1 MGALAALPT
10 PSFADSV
17 LNLVE
22 VVDYR
27 RAGTSEEREEIYRLR
42 YEAYREEDAI
52 EPNAT
57 KRFSD
62 RFDDLDNAYI
72 FGVYYQ
78 GELAS
83 SIRLNIATIAHPEL
97 PALNVF
103 SDILMLEIEAGRVV
117 VDPTRFVVDPKIARA
132 APKISYATVRLGWLA
147 CEFFNAHHGLATVR
161 VEHQAFYKRLFGHQV
176 LAEAREYPTLRKPI
190 SLMSLKFQEEKARV
204 VRRYPFLRSTYF
216 ERRML
221 FERGSAAAIPQPFQN
236 DALARK
242 QDSFRVA
249 ETTP

>member
-10 PSFADSV
+10 LSFADSV

-27 RAGTSEEREEIYRLR
+27 RADTSEEREDIFRLR

-52 EPNAT
+52 EPNGVR
-57 KRFSD
+57 RFND
-62 RFDDLDNAYI
+62 RFDELDNAYI

-78 GELAS
+78 GSLVS
-83 SIRLNIATIAHPEL
+83 SIRLNVATPEHPQL

-103 SDILMLEIEAGRVV
+103 SDILLPEIEAGRVV
-117 VDPTRFVVDPKIARA
+117 VDPTRFVVDPKIARVV
-132 APKISYATVRLGWLA
+132 PKISYATVRLGWLA
-147 CEFFNAHHGLATVR
+147 CEYFDAHHGLATVR
-161 VEHQAFYKRLFGHQV
+161 VEHQAFYKRLFGHEL
-176 LAEAREYPTLRKPI
+176 LAEPRDYPTLKKPI

-204 VRRYPFLRSTYF
+204 MRRYPFLRSTFF

-221 FERGSAAAIPQPFQN
+221 FERGSMTSKPFETAAPLQ
-236 DALARK
+236 ARDVS
-242 QDSFRVA
+242 QLA
-249 ETTP
+249 ETTV

>member
-1 MGALAALPT
+1 MGALVALPT

-27 RAGTSEEREEIYRLR
+27 RADTSREREEIFRLR

-52 EPNAT
+52 EPNAAR
-57 KRFSD
+57 RFCD

-72 FGVYYQ
+72 FGVYYE
-78 GELAS
+78 GTLAS
-83 SIRLNIATIAHPEL
+83 SIRLNIATSEHPEL

-103 SDILMLEIEAGRVV
+103 RDILMPDIEAGKVI
-117 VDPTRFVVDPKIARA
+117 VDPTRFVVDPKIARLV
-132 APKISYATVRLGWLA
+132 PKISYATVRLGWLA
-147 CEFFNAHHGLATVR
+147 CEFFDAQHGLATVR

-204 VRRYPFLRSTYF
+204 MRRYPFLRSSFF

-221 FERGSAAAIPQPFQN
+221 FGRGSSAPKPQAAQADAAAYIQEM
-236 DALARK
+236 
-242 QDSFRVA
+242 SRVA
-249 ETTP
+249 ETTQ